1 MRVSTIK
8 LTFSVEDILAY
19 LQPGMDQVSALIGGA
34 LRSDIPLLD
43 STNRS
48 LWDHP
53 GKMMRPML
61 TLLVAGAAGTP
72 SEDTYRFAAA
82 TELLHNATLL
92 HDDVVDG
99 ATERRGLPT
108 IASYLGGSAA
118 VLIGDF
124 WLEKCLQM
132 ILGSRRETERV
143 LRLFAQTVGHLT
155 EGELLQMQKATSAD
169 TTQAD
174 YQRIIYGKTASL
186 FESAAMSAAISV
198 GASETVVRAMGD
210 FALKL
215 GLAFQIKDD
224 IFDYD
229 EDAADIGKPVGI
241 DLKEQKITQPLL
253 CALEKVSADEQR
265 RIRSLVAG
273 ISDNPSLAADVAAFV
288 KAQDGVSLAV
298 AEMDY
303 HMDAAI
309 ACLDILPDTLEKTYL
324 VRLARYIGERN
335 R

>member
-1 MRVSTIK
+1 
-8 LTFSVEDILAY
+8 
-19 LQPGMDQVSALIGGA
+19 MDQVSALIGVS

-53 GKMMRPML
+53 GKMLRPML

-72 SEDTYRFAAA
+72 TEDTYRFAAA

-108 IASYLGGSAA
+108 IASILGGSAA

-174 YQRIIYGKTASL
+174 YLRIIYGKTASL

-198 GASETVVRAMGD
+198 GAPETVVRAMGD
-210 FALKL
+210 FAHQL

-229 EDAADIGKPVGI
+229 EDAAHLGKPVGI

-253 CALEKVSADEQR
+253 CALEKVSAEEQL

-273 ISDNPSLAADVAAFV
+273 IAEHPSRAAEVVAFV
-288 KAQDGVSLAV
+288 KAQGGVSLAV
-298 AEMDY
+298 TEME
-303 HMDAAI
+303 HHVETAI
-309 ACLDILPDTLEKTYL
+309 GCLEILPDTPEKTYL
-324 VRLARYIGERN
+324 VKLAHYIGERN
-335 R
+335 K